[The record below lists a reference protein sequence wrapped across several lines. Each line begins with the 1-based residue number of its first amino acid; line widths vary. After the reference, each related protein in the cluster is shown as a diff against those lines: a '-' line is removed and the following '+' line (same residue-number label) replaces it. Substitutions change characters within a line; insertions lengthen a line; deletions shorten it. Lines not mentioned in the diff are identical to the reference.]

1 MCLTGTQPHNFGLS
15 LPRPSEDNPR
25 DPRIDPKD
33 GDGSP
38 MSSSYPKELL
48 RKALRARAINFPI
61 TRILRMFRSGPLLP
75 LLSRIPVVGEVRFK
89 AGEGADLIML
99 SDGLDSVAASIF
111 WGGLDAYEPG
121 VFRVLAGCLS
131 DLDATAV
138 DVGANTGL
146 FTLFLAGMGF
156 KRVVAFEPVPEICAR
171 ARRNV
176 AVNGF
181 RNADVLQ
188 VAVLDRCGDIRI
200 EVPDVVPVPTSAS
213 VKGGFWDSNRPIV
226 VSGTTLDAF
235 FSDREDPSISF
246 VKIDVE
252 GAALEVLTGMR
263 ETIRRWNPVILC
275 EVLPRDALPEIDA
288 LLAGCGYRAFCIAK
302 EGTTPVDSFVG
313 WRFGEWEINF
323 LLVPPGRE
331 RPQTRDASR

>member
-1 MCLTGTQPHNFGLS
+1 
-15 LPRPSEDNPR
+15 
-25 DPRIDPKD
+25 
-33 GDGSP
+33 
-38 MSSSYPKELL
+38 
-48 RKALRARAINFPI
+48 
-61 TRILRMFRSGPLLP
+61 
-75 LLSRIPVVGEVRFK
+75 
-89 AGEGADLIML
+89 ML

-138 DVGANTGL
+138 DIGANTGL

-176 AVNGF
+176 AANGF
-181 RNADVLQ
+181 RNVDVFQ
-188 VAVLDRCGDIRI
+188 TAVLDRSGDIRI

-213 VKGGFWDSNRPIV
+213 VKGGFWDTNRSIV
-226 VSGTTLDAF
+226 VPGTTLDAF
-235 FSDREDPSISF
+235 FSGREDPAVSF

-275 EVLPRDALPEIDA
+275 EVLPRDALSEIDD
-288 LLAGCGYRAFCIAK
+288 LLADCGYRAFCITE
-302 EGTTPVDSFVG
+302 EGTVPVESFAA

-331 RPQTRDASR
+331 WPLARDASR